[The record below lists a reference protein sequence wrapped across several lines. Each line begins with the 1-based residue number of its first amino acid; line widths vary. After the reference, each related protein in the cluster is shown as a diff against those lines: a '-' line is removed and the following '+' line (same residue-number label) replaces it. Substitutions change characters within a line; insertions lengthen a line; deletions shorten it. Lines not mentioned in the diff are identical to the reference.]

1 MGNQSTASDSG
12 DDIFDVDD
20 TAFEI
25 PPDEAAKR
33 VQEKLDESIS
43 VKNTLLRMEKNG
55 FDLGTPQGILAHFLS
70 TEEIINYTEPTI
82 DEVLRCEQNAQSNDN
97 TDPRVTSKPDKEAEV
112 DIKFAI
118 SEVPSDAT
126 RKSVFGELRLGDEY
140 RGQLYTV
147 LVIGPYRI
155 EWDET
160 GIIIP
165 RKSMISSP
173 TAIKIETIR
182 GEETIKQRVEELATE
197 IARYNVLYSYNP
209 TSRNCQHFIDDVCQ
223 RLQLS
228 LNVVGQ
234 LKTFVNT
241 IREYGSAPCRY
252 TIPERLATLMQ
263 EKDLQEEIT
272 SQEQLDQILQA
283 IHTVDPDYLY
293 ITTIGKG
300 DMKLLEAYGRVFFLR
315 NLMFT

>member
-33 VQEKLDESIS
+33 VQEKLDESSS
-43 VKNTLLRMEKNG
+43 VKNTLLRMGKYG
-55 FDLGTPQGILAHFLS
+55 ADLGTPQGILTHFLS

-82 DEVLRCEQNAQSNDN
+82 EEFLRCEQNAQSSDT

-118 SEVPSDAT
+118 SEVPSDT
-126 RKSVFGELRLGDEY
+126 TKSVFGELRLGDEY

-147 LVIGPYRI
+147 IVIGPYRI

-165 RKSMISSP
+165 KKSMISSP

-182 GEETIKQRVEELATE
+182 GEETIKHRVEELATE
-197 IARYNVLYSYNP
+197 IARYNVLYSYNQ
-209 TSRNCQHFIDDVCQ
+209 TSRNCQHFIDDVCL

-241 IREYGSAPCRY
+241 VREHGSAPCRY

-263 EKDLQEEIT
+263 EKDIKEEIT
-272 SQEQLDQILQA
+272 SQEQLDHILQA
-283 IHTVDPDYLY
+283 IHTVDSDYLY

-300 DMKLLEAYGRVFFLR
+300 DMKLLEAYGRVFSLR
-315 NLMFT
+315 NLMLT